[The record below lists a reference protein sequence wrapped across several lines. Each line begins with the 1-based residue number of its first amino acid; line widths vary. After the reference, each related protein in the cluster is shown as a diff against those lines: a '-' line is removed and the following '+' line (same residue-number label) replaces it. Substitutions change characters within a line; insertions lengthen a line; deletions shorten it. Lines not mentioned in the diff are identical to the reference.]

1 VGGDQQS
8 VVTVAIALPVVLLAA
23 YLIGQLARWLLRGRV
38 KLSIATTIVLSVL
51 GISGGLLIGGLVI
64 DDVEPWSFSVLL
76 LALGVTIAILAAFAA
91 VAGRLQ
97 QPAAREPIEE
107 LIRQGESDRLEF
119 KSTARWNLHTAQRDD
134 RIEMVI
140 AKTVC
145 GFLNTD
151 GGTLLIGISDDGVPV
166 GLINDF
172 ATVKAPDPDRFEL
185 WLRDFLGSTLGQNSA
200 ALPAFDFTP
209 IDVDGTATFV
219 CRVRCPASPRPVF
232 VRPAK
237 GAGQSELWVR
247 TGNSTRQFKVDEAV
261 DYVMVR
267 WPMGVGRTV
276 AAQLR
281 AAVRGSG
288 A

>member
-1 VGGDQQS
+1 M
-8 VVTVAIALPVVLLAA
+8 TIAIALPVVLLAA

-38 KLSIATTIVLSVL
+38 KLSIATTIVLAVL
-51 GISGGLLIGGLVI
+51 GISGGLLIGGLVLTDPRVWNPI
-64 DDVEPWSFSVLL
+64 VLL
-76 LALGVTIAILAAFAA
+76 LALGVTTALLAVFAA
-91 VAGRLQ
+91 VAARMQ
-97 QPAAREPIEE
+97 KPAIREPIEE
-107 LIRQGESDRLEF
+107 LIRAGESDRLEF
-119 KSTARWNLHTAQRDD
+119 KSTARWNLHTRQRDE

-151 GGTLLIGISDDGVPV
+151 GGTLLIGIDDDGVPV
-166 GLINDF
+166 GLANDF
-172 ATVKAPDPDRFEL
+172 AVVKAPDPDRYEL

-200 ALPAFDFTP
+200 TLPAIDFTP
-209 IDVDGTATFV
+209 VEVDGEPTYV
-219 CRVRCPASPRPVF
+219 CRVSCPASPRPVF

-267 WPMGVGRTV
+267 WPMGVGRTI

-281 AAVRGSG
+281 AAGRGTR

>member
-1 VGGDQQS
+1 M
-8 VVTVAIALPVVLLAA
+8 TIAIALPVVLLVA

-38 KLSIATTIVLSVL
+38 TLSTATTIVLSVL
-51 GISGGLLIGGLVI
+51 GISGGMLIGAAFF
-64 DDVEPWSFSVLL
+64 DDPRPYSPAVLL
-76 LALGVTIAILAAFAA
+76 LALGVTMAILALFAA
-91 VAGRLQ
+91 VAARMQ
-97 QPAAREPIEE
+97 QPTPREPVEE
-107 LIRQGESDRLEF
+107 LISRGESDRLEF
-119 KSTARWNLHTAQRDD
+119 KSTARWNLHTGQRDD
-134 RIEMVI
+134 RMEMVI

-151 GGTLLIGISDDGVPV
+151 GGTVLIGVDDDGVPV
-166 GLINDF
+166 GLVNDF
-172 ATVKAPDPDRFEL
+172 AVVKSPDTDRYEL

-200 ALPAFDFTP
+200 TLPAIDFTP
-209 IDVDGTATFV
+209 VVVDDQPTFI
-219 CRVRCPASPRPVF
+219 CRVSCPASPRPVF
-232 VRPAK
+232 VRPPK

-267 WPMGVGRTV
+267 WPMGIGRTV